1 MKIANAKKYLK
12 FLEESKSKIVLLR
25 KLSLGTNI
33 LEDVILDEFSEFDPL
48 IRMIDNTNFKKYI
61 PDLTQIIEQDK
72 ATKKKAPKK
81 KKTKTMNYSSIK
93 EFLYD
98 KMLLTGG
105 FVDRSYEFDENDIKT
120 LRLLCTRELKKKGTK
135 KWLEK

>member
-1 MKIANAKKYLK
+1 
-12 FLEESKSKIVLLR
+12 
-25 KLSLGTNI
+25 
-33 LEDVILDEFSEFDPL
+33 
-48 IRMIDNTNFKKYI
+48 
-61 PDLTQIIEQDK
+61 
-72 ATKKKAPKK
+72 
-81 KKTKTMNYSSIK
+81 MNYSSIK